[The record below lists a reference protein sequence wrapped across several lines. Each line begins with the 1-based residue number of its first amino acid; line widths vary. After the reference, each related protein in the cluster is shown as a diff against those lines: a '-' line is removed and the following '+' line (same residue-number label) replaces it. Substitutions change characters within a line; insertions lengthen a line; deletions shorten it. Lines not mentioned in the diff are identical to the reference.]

1 MQVFKAYVKIIRK
14 NAGQLLM
21 YVGIVIALAVMMNQF
36 NAQKPQ
42 TGFTDTKIA
51 LAFFNADSRD
61 ASGIAGGLQEYL
73 QKFVNFVEVADEP
86 DKIRDALFFGEI
98 SYAIHI
104 PAGFAASFANDGQL
118 RIGQQ
123 SAPDSTTAAYMD
135 MLINKYL
142 NTARL
147 YHRGLPAAS
156 TDEIVSLTLTNLKQ
170 EIPVA
175 MTATESWVG
184 SYANVVY
191 FYNYLAYA
199 LLAMLILGITTCMM
213 TFSGLDLKR
222 RNLCSPLTLRSL
234 NLQMIAG
241 GLLFSLFS
249 WGSLVAVSLAIY
261 GRTLLTPAGYFLIL
275 NSLVYMLTGL
285 GLSYLV
291 GNLLKSRNAQ
301 AAVANVLTLGMSFI
315 SGVFVPQ
322 AILGKTVL
330 AIARFTPAYWFVK
343 ANIAIGAQSD
353 FSGRGMQDITFAMLV
368 QLVFLAGFLAAAWL
382 VILRKR
388 QAAN

>member
-14 NAGQLLM
+14 NAGQLLI
-21 YVGIVIALAVMMNQF
+21 YVGIVIVLAVMMNQF

-42 TGFTDTKIA
+42 TGFTDTKIQ
-51 LAFFNADSRD
+51 LAFFNDDSQAETGVAD
-61 ASGIAGGLQEYL
+61 GLKEYL
-73 QKFVNFVEVADEP
+73 QKYANFVDVADDP

-98 SYAIHI
+98 SYAIRI
-104 PAGFAASFANDGQL
+104 PAGFADSFASDGQL
-118 RIGQQ
+118 RISQQ
-123 SAPDSTTAAYMD
+123 SAPDSTTSAYMN
-135 MLINKYL
+135 MLVNKYL

-147 YHRGLPAAS
+147 YRQGLPTAS
-156 TDEIVSLTLTNLKQ
+156 AEEITSLTLANLKQ
-170 EIPVA
+170 EIPVDMA
-175 MTATESWVG
+175 ATESRVG

-199 LLAMLILGITTCMM
+199 LLAMLFLGITTCML
-213 TFSGLDLKR
+213 TFSNLDLKR

-249 WGSLVAVSLAIY
+249 WGSLIAVSFAIY
-261 GRTLLTPAGYFLIL
+261 GRTLLTEAGLFLIL
-275 NSLVYMLTGL
+275 NSFVYMLAGL

-301 AAVANVLTLGMSFI
+301 AAVANVLVLGMSFI

-322 AILGKTVL
+322 AILGKAVL
-330 AIARFTPAYWFVK
+330 SIARFTPAYWFVK

-353 FSGRGMQDITFAMLV
+353 FSGRGMQDIYVSMLV
-368 QLVFLAGFLAAAWL
+368 QMIFLAGFLAAAWL
-382 VILRKR
+382 VMLRKR
-388 QAAN
+388 QRAN

>member
-14 NAGQLLM
+14 NAGQLIL
-21 YVGIVIALAVMMNQF
+21 YVGIVLVLAIMMNQF

-42 TGFTDTKIA
+42 TGFADTKIQ
-51 LAFFNADSRD
+51 LAFFNEDSQ
-61 ASGIAGGLQEYL
+61 AGTGIADGLKEYL
-73 QKFVNFVEVADEP
+73 QKYANFVEVANDP

-98 SYAIHI
+98 SYAIRI
-104 PAGFAASFANDGQL
+104 PAGFADSFASGGEPL
-118 RIGQQ
+118 IEQQ

-147 YHRGLPAAS
+147 YRQGLPNS
-156 TDEIVSLTLTNLKQ
+156 TTAEIVRLTLDNLKQ
-170 EIPVA
+170 EIPVDMA
-175 MTATESWVG
+175 ATEARVG

-199 LLAMLILGITTCMM
+199 LLAMLILGITTCML
-213 TFSGLDLKR
+213 TFSTLDLKR
-222 RNLCSPLTLRSL
+222 RNLCSPLTLRSM

-241 GLLFSLFS
+241 GLLFSLFC
-249 WGSLVAVSLAIY
+249 WVLLIAVSFALY
-261 GRTLLTPAGYFLIL
+261 SRSMLTHAGFFLVM
-275 NSLVYMLTGL
+275 NSLVYMLAGL
-285 GLSYLV
+285 SLSYLV

-343 ANIAIGAQSD
+343 ANIDIGAQSD
-353 FSGRGMQDITFAMLV
+353 FSGQGMRDIYVAMLI
-368 QLVFLAGFLAAAWL
+368 QLIFVAGFLAVAWL
-382 VILRKR
+382 AILRKR
-388 QAAN
+388 QAAS

>member
-1 MQVFKAYVKIIRK
+1 
-14 NAGQLLM
+14 
-21 YVGIVIALAVMMNQF
+21 
-36 NAQKPQ
+36 
-42 TGFTDTKIA
+42 
-51 LAFFNADSRD
+51 
-61 ASGIAGGLQEYL
+61 
-73 QKFVNFVEVADEP
+73 VANDP

-98 SYAIHI
+98 SYVIRI
-104 PAGFAASFANDGQL
+104 PAGFAYSFANGGQS
-118 RIGQQ
+118 RIEQQ
-123 SAPDSTTAAYMD
+123 SAPDSTSSAYMG
-135 MLINKYL
+135 MLVNKYL

-147 YHRGLPAAS
+147 YRQGLPDATSA
-156 TDEIVSLTLTNLKQ
+156 EIVSLTLANLKQ
-170 EIPVA
+170 ETQVKMA
-175 MTATESWVG
+175 ATETRVG
-184 SYANVVY
+184 SYDNVVY
-191 FYNYLAYA
+191 YYNYMAYA

-234 NLQMIAG
+234 NLQLIAG

-249 WGSLVAVSLAIY
+249 WGCLVAVSLAIY
-261 GRTLLTPAGYFLIL
+261 GRTMLTWTGFFLII
-275 NSLVYMLTGL
+275 NSFIFMLTGL

-322 AILGKTVL
+322 AILGKAVL
-330 AIARFTPAYWFVK
+330 SIARFTPAYWFVH

-353 FSGRGMQDITFAMLV
+353 FNGQGLQDIFFSMLL
-368 QLVFLAGFLAAAWL
+368 QLIFMAVFLAAAWL
-382 VILRKR
+382 AILRKR

>member
-21 YVGIVIALAVMMNQF
+21 YIGIVLVLAIMMNSF
-36 NAQKPQ
+36 NAQRPQ
-42 TGFTDTKIA
+42 TGFTDAKIR
-51 LAFFNADSRD
+51 LAFFNEDQD
-61 ASGIAGGLQEYL
+61 AKAGITNGLSDYL
-73 QKFVNFVEVADEP
+73 QKVAIFIDVADDP

-98 SYAIHI
+98 SYVLRI
-104 PAGFAASFANDGQL
+104 PAGFADHFADDRPLQ
-118 RIGQQ
+118 IEQQ
-123 SAPDSTTAAYMD
+123 SAPDSTTSAYMD

-147 YHRGLPAAS
+147 YRQGLPSVSDA
-156 TDEIVSLTLTNLKQ
+156 EVVSLALANLKQ
-170 EIPVA
+170 ETPVDMA
-175 MTATESWVG
+175 ATESRVG

-213 TFSGLDLKR
+213 TFSNLDLKR
-222 RNLCSPLTLRSL
+222 RNICSPMTLRSM

-241 GLLFSLFS
+241 SLLFSLFC
-249 WGSLVAVSLAIY
+249 WGCLIVVSLAIY
-261 GRTLLTPAGYFLIL
+261 GRTLLTTAGMFLIL
-275 NSLVYMLTGL
+275 NSFVYMLA
-285 GLSYLV
+285 GLSLSFLV

-330 AIARFTPAYWFVK
+330 TIAQFTPAFWFVK
-343 ANIAIGAQSD
+343 ANIAIGAQSG
-353 FSGRGMQDITFAMLV
+353 FSGPGLQEIGVAMLV
-368 QLVFLAGFLAAAWL
+368 QMGFAVGFLAVASV

-388 QAAN
+388 QEAN

>member
-1 MQVFKAYVKIIRK
+1 MQVFNAYVKIIRK

-21 YVGIVIALAVMMNQF
+21 YVGIVLVLAIMMNSF
-36 NAQKPQ
+36 NAQRPQ
-42 TGFTDTKIA
+42 TGFTDAKIR
-51 LAFFNADSRD
+51 LAFFNEDRD
-61 ASGIAGGLQEYL
+61 ANAGIAGGLKDYL
-73 QKFVNFVEVADEP
+73 QKYAIFVDVTDHP

-98 SYAIHI
+98 SYAIRI
-104 PAGFAASFANDGQL
+104 PSGFADQFAHESPLQ
-118 RIGQQ
+118 IEQQ
-123 SAPDSTTAAYMD
+123 SAPDSTTSTYMD

-147 YHRGLPAAS
+147 YRQGLPAAS
-156 TDEIVSLTLTNLKQ
+156 DEAVVSLTLANLKQ
-170 EIPVA
+170 EIPVEMA
-175 MTATESWVG
+175 AAETRVG

-213 TFSGLDLKR
+213 TFSNLDLKR
-222 RNLCSPLTLRSL
+222 RNLCSPMTLRSI

-241 GLLFSLFS
+241 GLLFSLFC
-249 WGSLVAVSLAIY
+249 WGTLVVVSVAIY
-261 GRTLLTPAGYFLIL
+261 GRTLLTQAGFFLIL
-275 NSLVYMLTGL
+275 NSLVYMLA
-285 GLSYLV
+285 GLSLSFLV

-330 AIARFTPAYWFVK
+330 TVAQFTPAFWFVK
-343 ANIAIGAQSD
+343 ANIDIGALSD
-353 FSGRGMQDITFAMLV
+353 FSGPGLQKIWLSMLAQMGFAVGM
-368 QLVFLAGFLAAAWL
+368 LAVAWV
-382 VILRKR
+382 VIQRKR
-388 QAAN
+388 QEAA